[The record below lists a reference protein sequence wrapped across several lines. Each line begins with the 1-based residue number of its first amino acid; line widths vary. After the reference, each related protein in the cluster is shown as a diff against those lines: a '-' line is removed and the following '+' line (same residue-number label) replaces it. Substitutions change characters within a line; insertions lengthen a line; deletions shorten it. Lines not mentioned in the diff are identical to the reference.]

1 MNLFSIARPSM
12 SYQDLVRISLFAALI
27 AVLGL
32 IPKLDLPFTAG
43 VPITAQTLGVMLAGL
58 MLGARNGA
66 LAVLLFL
73 FVVALGAP
81 VLSGGRGGLGVFF
94 GPTIGF
100 LVGWVAGAWACGFLN
115 SQFRKWAPARPYLC
129 ALSAA
134 LLGGIVVIY
143 AFGIPGIVLKTELT
157 FVKAFL
163 AATVFVPGDILK
175 CLVAAWIASRIRPRL
190 I

>member
-1 MNLFSIARPSM
+1 M

-58 MLGARNGA
+58 ILGARNGG

-115 SQFRKWAPARPYLC
+115 TQFRKWAPARPYLC
-129 ALSAA
+129 ALIAA

-163 AATVFVPGDILK
+163 AAAVFVPGDILK
-175 CLVAAWIASRIRPRL
+175 CLIAAWIASRIRPRL
-190 I
+190 L

>member
-58 MLGARNGA
+58 ILGARNGG

-115 SQFRKWAPARPYLC
+115 TQFRKWAPARSYLC
-129 ALSAA
+129 ALIAA

-163 AATVFVPGDILK
+163 AAAVFVPGDILK
-175 CLVAAWIASRIRPRL
+175 CLIAAWIASRIRPRL
-190 I
+190 L

>member
-1 MNLFSIARPSM
+1 
-12 SYQDLVRISLFAALI
+12 
-27 AVLGL
+27 
-32 IPKLDLPFTAG
+32 
-43 VPITAQTLGVMLAGL
+43 MLAGL
-58 MLGARNGA
+58 ILGARNGS

-115 SQFRKWAPARPYLC
+115 MQFRKWAPAWPHLC

-143 AFGIPGIVLKTELT
+143 AFGVPGIVLKTELT

-163 AATVFVPGDILK
+163 AAAVFVPGDILK